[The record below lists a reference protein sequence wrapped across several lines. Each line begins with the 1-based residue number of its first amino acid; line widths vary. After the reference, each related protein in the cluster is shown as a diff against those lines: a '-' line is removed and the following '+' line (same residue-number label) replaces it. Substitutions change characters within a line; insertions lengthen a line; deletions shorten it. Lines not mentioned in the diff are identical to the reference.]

1 MIVDS
6 PHSKFPHLYVIV
18 RLHFPVDAEYPTNS
32 VAAVK
37 TYSSKEA
44 AEHEFTRL
52 NQLNEDTGVRYDVY
66 ITRFIE

>member
-6 PHSKFPHLYVIV
+6 PHSKFQHLYVIV
-18 RLHFPVDAEYPTNS
+18 RLHFPVDVEYPTNS
-32 VAAVK
+32 VAVK

-44 AEHEFTRL
+44 AERESTRL
-52 NQLNEDTGVRYDVY
+52 NQLNEDKGVRYDVY